1 MRIVLALV
9 LAAAA
14 LPAGS
19 VKYVDVLATYVAPTK
34 AGRSA
39 AVSVTL
45 YPTEPDIHVNENP
58 GPRLELDPEQQ
69 VLVYE
74 PPKTD
79 KAPVFDPAAAHYLDP
94 KVPVRFDVTLAKGV
108 AKGTHEAKAKVVYFY
123 CSSSKGWCRKGT
135 ENIELTV
142 PVE

>member
-1 MRIVLALV
+1 MRIALALV

-19 VKYVDVLATYVAPTK
+19 VKYVDVLATYVAPAK
-34 AGRSA
+34 AGQSP

-45 YPTEPDIHVNENP
+45 FPTEPDIHVNENP
-58 GPRLELDPEQQ
+58 GPRLELDAEQK

-79 KAPVFDPAAAHYLDP
+79 RAPVFDPADAHYLDP
-94 KVPVRFDVTLAKGV
+94 EVPVRFDVALAKGV
-108 AKGTHEAKAKVVYFY
+108 AKGTHEVKAKVVYFY
-123 CSSSKGWCRKGT
+123 CSSGKGWCRKGT
-135 ENIELTV
+135 EDVELAV